1 MIQAART
8 GKQNIAEGS
17 KAAKTSA
24 EMELNPTNVARDSLE
39 ELRID
44 FKDYGAV
51 TVAKELLDESVG
63 DVVDS
68 HRFAIREQIPIV
80 SFPGEEPVRFSS

>member
-8 GKQNIAEGS
+8 GKQNIAESS

-24 EMELNPTNVARDSLE
+24 EMELKPTNVARDSLE
-39 ELRID
+39 ELLID
-44 FKDYGAV
+44 FEDYGAV

-68 HRFAIREQIPIV
+68 LRFAIREQIPIV
-80 SFPGEEPVRFSS
+80 SCPGEELVRFSS